1 MHLSGARHPQKSNTP
16 IRLTIGCS
24 SYLLGEGLKKLLERE
39 RGVEVIG
46 IFNEGPDFKEIIK
59 MRPDIAILDFNIFAN
74 LPKDL
79 SGDTKIKML
88 IMGHSGMFVVSDRQ
102 MLNLISKGIVG
113 ILPPDADSF
122 LLKKAIK
129 AISSGELWLDRKTLS
144 NIVCNDGHSK
154 SGEVGLTK
162 TEKKVVSLICDG
174 LRKKEIARK
183 LVISEKTIKSHC
195 NRIYKKVGVT
205 DRLQLAAYTYKAWP
219 DWYVAQN

>member
-24 SYLLGEGLKKLLERE
+24 SYLLGEGLKKLLERD
-39 RGVEVIG
+39 RGIEVIG
-46 IFNEGPDFKEIIK
+46 IFNEGGDFREIIK
-59 MRPDIAILDFNIFAN
+59 MRPDIAILDFTIFAN

-79 SGDTKIKML
+79 TGDSKPKML
-88 IMGHSGMFVVSDRQ
+88 IIGHRGMCVVSDRR

-113 ILPPDADSF
+113 ILPPGADSF

-129 AISSGELWLDRKTLS
+129 AVSSGELWLDRKTLS

-174 LRKKEIARK
+174 LRNKEIARK
-183 LVISEKTIKSHC
+183 LVISEKTVKCHC

-219 DWYVAQN
+219 DWYVAED